1 MNNLLVGNGINIQF
15 NMKDYT
21 TQRLVLRILKNC
33 DREDFPSH
41 IIVNFPYLLKNYI
54 GQLFLEARD
63 ILEDKYD
70 SYTNCFAE
78 VESLKS
84 FKKRYKDKINILR
97 ITDIGFEDYYLI
109 HDLVCHKTNTQ
120 NPKQYYIREAMRIAY
135 LYAIYNDGKIN
146 TLYQEY
152 PRKFI
157 DYLIGFDNIFT
168 TNYDLNVELATQK
181 QVYHIHGQFDKK
193 SDVYLLNSFR
203 NQLPDA
209 PIKEIEID
217 ENYFYLYSNALTTH
231 SGAYKELQIKQ
242 ISQANSVVEKM
253 AMAYNND
260 PKIKQE
266 VDSWTIE
273 ANKLTAN
280 MGYAIQLKAVN
291 PSLTFSDNYHFD
303 IFKNIT
309 GTLQILGL
317 SPWNDFHIFE
327 SVNDSDIDKCVYY
340 YFDESECDK
349 IKELLPELNVQ
360 GKIEFLSV
368 KAFWENC
375 YEK

>member
-15 NMKDYT
+15 NKKDYT
-21 TQRLVLRILKNC
+21 TQQLVLRILKNC

-120 NPKQYYIREAMRIAY
+120 NPKQYYIREAMRIEY

>member
-15 NMKDYT
+15 NKKDYT
-21 TQRLVLRILKNC
+21 TQQLVLRILKNC

-157 DYLIGFDNIFT
+157 DYLIEFDNIFT

-309 GTLQILGL
+309 GILQILGL

-349 IKELLPELNVQ
+349 IKELLPELNVK
-360 GKIEFLSV
+360 GKLEFLSV